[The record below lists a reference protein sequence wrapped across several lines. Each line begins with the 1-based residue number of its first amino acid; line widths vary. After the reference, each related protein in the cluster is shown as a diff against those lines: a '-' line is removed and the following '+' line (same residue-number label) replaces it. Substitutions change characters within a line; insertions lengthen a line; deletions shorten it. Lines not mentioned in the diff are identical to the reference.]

1 MFLQLIFSKQ
11 DYLSVS
17 ILACSRNPSFLRATW
32 KWGENT
38 QTKQGVNCKLEL
50 GTLKF
55 CWSAVRHIP
64 WQGYCF
70 LFLHGPPTMTWHDL
84 QCYTRMRWNKLM
96 GWAMLSHKTR
106 TKETQE
112 YKFVGLA
119 LLWCT
124 VCFHNLSW
132 KAYDYFSPITSL
144 PVCRAFWKG
153 LTEKILLNKFNL
165 WDNTVLTD
173 NPFSYCQF

>member
-1 MFLQLIFSKQ
+1 MPLHNPSPPLSATIVQEPICLPPSNPLSLFLQLIFSQQPFSRFPLSLSPSLHAKEIHPSSTTTTIITTTHCSFNSYLANNPSQ

-55 CWSAVRHIP
+55 CWSAVRHIS

-84 QCYTRMRWNKLM
+84 QCYTGMRWNNMM
-96 GWAMLSHKTR
+96 GW
-106 TKETQE
+106 
-112 YKFVGLA
+112 G
-119 LLWCT
+119 
-124 VCFHNLSW
+124 NLKS
-132 KAYDYFSPITSL
+132 
-144 PVCRAFWKG
+144 
-153 LTEKILLNKFNL
+153 
-165 WDNTVLTD
+165 
-173 NPFSYCQF
+173 

>member
-1 MFLQLIFSKQ
+1 M
-11 DYLSVS
+11 
-17 ILACSRNPSFLRATW
+17 
-32 KWGENT
+32 
-38 QTKQGVNCKLEL
+38 
-50 GTLKF
+50 
-55 CWSAVRHIP
+55 RHIP

-70 LFLHGPPTMTWHDL
+70 LFLHGPPTMTWHDQ

-112 YKFVGLA
+112 YEFVGLA

-132 KAYDYFSPITSL
+132 KVYDYFSPITSL
-144 PVCRAFWKG
+144 PVCRVFRKG
-153 LTEKILLNKFNL
+153 LTEKTLLIKLNL
-165 WDNTVLTD
+165 WDKYCSDGQSIFILSILDRLTSHILTSLQKRD
-173 NPFSYCQF
+173 AFWRGWAEIIWWASLTS